1 MSNVVTPPR
10 RPAKRNT
17 GLQPLS
23 PNNPAA
29 SPSTS
34 ALSRSQPLAQQHQ
47 HHDPAIDKALQLS
60 TFEANYSTED
70 FISTLSDKL
79 IQESKANP
87 GPFDPK
93 PFLQTFSPA
102 LDQLLS
108 LRGQVAERTK
118 KMETEV
124 RRAEREYGRR
134 LRELDGGFEVCQ
146 VNIRNFSSMLM
157 TRLSAAHFRIWRP
170 KSLKSADRQ
179 YGQESNWNHY
189 IKLDRPLRLPRYYYR
204 TTSQLPNKLLRHK
217 PLLPQPRIP
226 SKYSLRL
233 EHPEMVV
240 PAYQSF

>member
-1 MSNVVTPPR
+1 MSCVSILYPAISRAILARALDHSLMSTPATPPR

-17 GLQPLS
+17 SGLQPLS
-23 PNNPAA
+23 PNNPQA
-29 SPSTS
+29 SSSTS
-34 ALSRSQPLAQQHQ
+34 ALSRAPSLT
-47 HHDPAIDKALQLS
+47 HHDPAINRALQLS
-60 TFEANYSTED
+60 TFENNYSTED

-134 LRELDGGFEVCQ
+134 LRELDGGFEV
-146 VNIRNFSSMLM
+146 RLFSS
-157 TRLSAAHFRIWRP
+157 REEIWC
-170 KSLKSADRQ
+170 
-179 YGQESNWNHY
+179 
-189 IKLDRPLRLPRYYYR
+189 
-204 TTSQLPNKLLRHK
+204 
-217 PLLPQPRIP
+217 
-226 SKYSLRL
+226 
-233 EHPEMVV
+233 
-240 PAYQSF
+240 